1 MPKAKRYFLTA
12 LTSLRNRWLV
22 WRFPFLEPR
31 SVDGDRIA
39 DYDFSYT
46 LLDSYP
52 AGWRRVIVRHLRRIK
67 SLLKRYGELDNFRV
81 TDAKE
86 KYGEARLYCSGVSS
100 EECDRQL
107 DELIWDMESDTG
119 HTCCECGRPAKYVT
133 QGYILPF
140 CRKCIMKHGVGN
152 AREI

>member
-12 LTSLRNRWLV
+12 LASLRNRLLV

-86 KYGEARLYCSGVSS
+86 KYGEARLYCSGVSDD
-100 EECDRQL
+100 ECDRKL

>member
-1 MPKAKRYFLTA
+1 MPNIKRRFLTA

-86 KYGEARLYCSGVSS
+86 KYGEARLYCSGVSGD
-100 EECDRQL
+100 ECDRKL

-140 CRKCIMKHGVGN
+140 CRKCIMKHGVDN

>member
-1 MPKAKRYFLTA
+1 MPKQKRNFLTA
-12 LTSLRNRWLV
+12 VAGLRNRWLV

-31 SVDGDRIA
+31 SVDGGRIE

-52 AGWRRVIVRHLRRIK
+52 DGWRRVIVRNLRHIK
-67 SLLKRYGELDNFRV
+67 SLLKRYGELDSFRI

-86 KYGEARLYCSGVSS
+86 KYGEARLYWSGVSS
-100 EECDRQL
+100 EECVKQL
-107 DELIWDMESDTG
+107 EDLIWNMESDTG

-140 CRKCIMKHGVGN
+140 CRKCIMKHGVDN

>member
-1 MPKAKRYFLTA
+1 MPKAKRHFLTA
-12 LTSLRNRWLV
+12 LASLRNRWLV

-31 SVDGDRIA
+31 SVDGDRIEG
-39 DYDFSYT
+39 YDFSYT

-52 AGWRRVIVRHLRRIK
+52 DGWRRVIVRHLRRIK
-67 SLLKRYGELDNFRV
+67 SLLKRYGELDNFHV

-86 KYGEARLYCSGVSS
+86 KYGEARLYCSGVSDD
-100 EECDRQL
+100 ECDRKL

-140 CRKCIMKHGVGN
+140 CRKCIMKHGVDN